1 MLQRNFLI
9 WLLAS
14 LFYAYQYILRVI
26 PNIIAPE
33 LITKFNI
40 SIADVGHF
48 GGLYYVGYTL
58 AHIPIGLFLDR
69 FGPKFVLPACTI
81 LTFTGTLPLICFDEW
96 SYSIIGRIIVGVG
109 SSASAIGIFKVA
121 SMYFSQ
127 EKSARMASLS
137 IIIGLLGAIYGGLP
151 LDFLLDKFGWDY
163 VIYTFSA
170 FGCLLALLLFFVT
183 PSSNVQEGEIGN
195 VFQDLKTVLF
205 NKYIILISFF
215 GGLMVGPLEG
225 FADGW
230 AKAFL
235 CEVYQMTGDFA
246 SSLSSLVFVGVGAGS
261 FFLAYFLEKYPN
273 KHYEAIIACS
283 FAMIASFLLLFTQA
297 GGVYIALPA
306 LLVIGFASGHQVVTI
321 YKAISYV
328 NNNLVGLATAVSN
341 MIVMVFGYFFHTSIA
356 KIIDLCWDR
365 TVIQGNPVY
374 SAELL
379 IKATSIIPV
388 CLLIAVFG
396 LLWLKKQDKQSKIA
410 CGKRIS

>member
-40 SIADVGHF
+40 SITDVGQF
-48 GGLYYVGYTL
+48 SGLYYVGYTL
-58 AHIPIGLFLDR
+58 SHIPVGLFLDR
-69 FGPKFVLPACTI
+69 SGPKLVLPICAI
-81 LTFTGTLPLICFDEW
+81 LTFAGTLPLICFDEW
-96 SYSIIGRIIVGVG
+96 YLSILGRIIVGVG

-127 EKSARMASLS
+127 ERSARMASLS

-183 PSSNVQEGEIGN
+183 PSNNAQENVNDNILK
-195 VFQDLKTVLF
+195 DLKTVLC
-205 NKYIILISFF
+205 NKHIILISLF

-230 AKAFL
+230 ARAFL
-235 CEVYQMTGDFA
+235 CEVYKMKGDLA
-246 SSLSSLVFVGVGAGS
+246 SSLSSFVFIGFGAGA
-261 FFLAYFLEKYPN
+261 FFLAYLLEKCPN
-273 KHYEAIIACS
+273 RHCEVIIACS
-283 FAMIASFLLLFTQA
+283 FAMIASFLLLFTRA
-297 GGVYIALPA
+297 GGLYVVLPA
-306 LLVIGFASGHQVVTI
+306 LLVIGFASGYQVITI

-341 MIVMVFGYFFHTSIA
+341 MIVMVFGYFFHVGIA
-356 KIIDLCWDR
+356 KIVDLYWDGMI
-365 TVIQGNPVY
+365 IQGNPVY
-374 SAELL
+374 GAGLL
-379 IKATSIIPV
+379 VKAISIIPI
-388 CLLIAVFG
+388 CLLLAAFG
-396 LLWLKKQDKQSKIA
+396 FVWLKKRS
-410 CGKRIS
+410 

>member
-40 SIADVGHF
+40 SITDVGQF
-48 GGLYYVGYTL
+48 SGLYYVGYTL
-58 AHIPIGLFLDR
+58 AHIPVGLFLDR
-69 FGPKFVLPACTI
+69 SGPKLVLPICTI
-81 LTFTGTLPLICFDEW
+81 LTFAGTLPLICFDEW
-96 SYSIIGRIIVGVG
+96 YLSILGRIIVGIG

-183 PSSNVQEGEIGN
+183 PSNNAQENVNDNILK
-195 VFQDLKTVLF
+195 DLKTVLC
-205 NKYIILISFF
+205 NKHIILISLF

-230 AKAFL
+230 ARAFL
-235 CEVYQMTGDFA
+235 CEVYKMTGDLA
-246 SSLSSLVFVGVGAGS
+246 SSLSSFVFIGFGAGA
-261 FFLAYFLEKYPN
+261 FFLAYLLEKYPN
-273 KHYEAIIACS
+273 RHYEVIIACS
-283 FAMIASFLLLFTQA
+283 FAMIVSFLLLFTRA
-297 GGVYIALPA
+297 GGLYVVLPA
-306 LLVIGFASGHQVVTI
+306 LLVIGFASGYQVITI

-341 MIVMVFGYFFHTSIA
+341 MIVMVFGYFFHVGIA
-356 KIIDLCWDR
+356 KIVDLYWDGMI
-365 TVIQGNPVY
+365 IQGNPVY
-374 SAELL
+374 GAGLL
-379 IKATSIIPV
+379 VKAISIIPI
-388 CLLIAVFG
+388 CLLFAAFG
-396 LLWLKKQDKQSKIA
+396 FVWLKKRS
-410 CGKRIS
+410 

>member
-40 SIADVGHF
+40 SITDIGQF
-48 GGLYYVGYTL
+48 GGLYYIGCTL

-69 FGPKFVLPACTI
+69 FGPKFVLPACII
-81 LTFTGTLPLICFDEW
+81 LTFTGTLPLICFDKW
-96 SYSIIGRIIVGVG
+96 YYSILGRIIVGIG

-137 IIIGLLGAIYGGLP
+137 VIIGLLGATCGGLP
-151 LDFLLDKFGWDY
+151 LDFLLDKFGWNY

-170 FGCLLALLLFFVT
+170 FGCLLALLLFFIT
-183 PSSNVQEGEIGN
+183 PSSNDQEEEVSVNDNI
-195 VFQDLKTVLF
+195 FQSLKTVLF
-205 NKYIILISFF
+205 NKHVILISFF
-215 GGLMVGPLEG
+215 GGLMVGPLQG
-225 FADGW
+225 FADAW
-230 AKAFL
+230 AKTFL
-235 CEVYQMTGDFA
+235 YEVYQMTADLA
-246 SSLSSLVFVGVGAGS
+246 SLLPSLIFVSMGAGS

-273 KHYEAIIACS
+273 KHYEAIITCS
-283 FAMIASFLLLFTQA
+283 FAMIASFLLLFTQV
-297 GGVYIALPA
+297 GGLYIALPV
-306 LLVIGFASGHQVVTI
+306 LLVIGFASGYQVVTI

-341 MIVMVFGYFFHTSIA
+341 MIVMIFGYFFHTGIA
-356 KIIDLCWDR
+356 KIVDLCWDR

-374 SAELL
+374 GAELL

-388 CLLIAVFG
+388 CLLLAVFG
-396 LLWLKKQDKQSKIA
+396 FMWLKKRS
-410 CGKRIS
+410 

>member
-40 SIADVGHF
+40 SITDIGQF
-48 GGLYYVGYTL
+48 SGLYYIGYTL
-58 AHIPIGLFLDR
+58 AHIPVGLLLDR
-69 FGPKFVLPACTI
+69 FGPKFVLPICI
-81 LTFTGTLPLICFDEW
+81 ISTFTGTLPLICLDEW
-96 SYSIIGRIIVGVG
+96 YFSVLGRIIVGAG

-151 LDFLLDKFGWDY
+151 LDFLLDKFGWNY
-163 VIYTFSA
+163 IIYTFSA
-170 FGCLLALLLFFVT
+170 FGCLLALLLFFIT
-183 PSSNVQEGEIGN
+183 PNNNAQENINDNNILQG
-195 VFQDLKTVLF
+195 LRTVLF
-205 NKYIILISFF
+205 NKHIILISFF

-235 CEVYQMTGDFA
+235 SEVYKITGDLA
-246 SSLSSLVFVGVGAGS
+246 SSFSSLVFIGFGAGA
-261 FFLAYFLEKYPN
+261 FLLAYLLEKYPN
-273 KHYEAIIACS
+273 KHYEIIIACS
-283 FAMIASFLLLFTQA
+283 FAMIAGFLLLFTQA
-297 GGVYIALPA
+297 GGLYIVLPT
-306 LLVIGFASGHQVVTI
+306 LLVIGFASGYQVITI
-321 YKAISYV
+321 YKAMSYV

-341 MIVMVFGYFFHTSIA
+341 MIVMVFGYFFHVGIA
-356 KIIDLCWDR
+356 KIVGLYWDK
-365 TVIQGNPVY
+365 TIVQGNPVY
-374 SAELL
+374 GAKLL
-379 IKATSIIPV
+379 IEAMSIIPA
-388 CLLIAVFG
+388 CLLLATFG
-396 LLWLKKQDKQSKIA
+396 FMWLKKRS
-410 CGKRIS
+410 

>member
-14 LFYAYQYILRVI
+14 LFYTYQYILRVI

-40 SIADVGHF
+40 SVTDVGQF

-58 AHIPIGLFLDR
+58 AHIPVGLFLDR
-69 FGPKFVLPACTI
+69 SGPKLVLPICTI
-81 LTFTGTLPLICFDEW
+81 LTFVGTLPLICFDEW
-96 SYSIIGRIIVGVG
+96 YYSILGRIIVGVG

-183 PSSNVQEGEIGN
+183 PSSNVQESVSDNIL
-195 VFQDLKTVLF
+195 QDLKTVLF
-205 NKYIILISFF
+205 NKHIILISFF

-235 CEVYQMTGDFA
+235 CEVYQMTGDLA
-246 SSLSSLVFVGVGAGS
+246 SSLSSLMFIGMGAGA
-261 FFLAYFLEKYPN
+261 FFLAYLLEKYPN
-273 KHYEAIIACS
+273 RHYEVIIACS
-283 FAMIASFLLLFTQA
+283 FAMIASFLLLFTRA
-297 GGVYIALPA
+297 GGLYVVLPA
-306 LLVIGFASGHQVVTI
+306 LLVIGFASGYQVITI

-328 NNNLVGLATAVSN
+328 NSNLVGLATAVSN
-341 MIVMVFGYFFHTSIA
+341 MIVMVFGYFFHVGIA
-356 KIIDLCWDR
+356 KIVDLYWDGM
-365 TVIQGNPVY
+365 VIQGNPVY
-374 SAELL
+374 GAGLL
-379 IKATSIIPV
+379 VKAISIIPI
-388 CLLIAVFG
+388 CLLLAAFG
-396 LLWLKKQDKQSKIA
+396 FVWLKKRS
-410 CGKRIS
+410 

>member
-9 WLLAS
+9 WLLTS

-40 SIADVGHF
+40 SIADVGQF

-69 FGPKFVLPACTI
+69 FGPKFVLPACTV

-96 SYSIIGRIIVGVG
+96 SYSIIGRIIVGIG

-121 SMYFSQ
+121 SMYFAQ

-137 IIIGLLGAIYGGLP
+137 IIIGILGGICGGLP
-151 LDFLLDKFGWDY
+151 LDFLLDKFGWNY

-170 FGCLLALLLFFVT
+170 FGCLLALLLFLVT
-183 PSSNVQEGEIGN
+183 PESNAQQEKVSIR
-195 VFQDLKTVLF
+195 DLKNILF
-205 NKYIILISFF
+205 NKHIILISFF
-215 GGLMVGPLEG
+215 GGLMVAPMQG

-230 AKAFL
+230 VKAFFF
-235 CEVYQMTGDFA
+235 EVYKMNEDLA
-246 SSLSSLVFVGVGAGS
+246 SSLSSVILIGMLTGS
-261 FFLAYFLEKYPN
+261 FSLAYLLEKYKN
-273 KHYEAIIACS
+273 KHYEVIIACS
-283 FAMIASFLLLFTQA
+283 FAMIASFLLLFTQI
-297 GGVYIALPA
+297 GGLYVVLPT
-306 LLVIGFASGHQVVTI
+306 LFIIGFTSGYQVVTI

-341 MIVMVFGYFFHTSIA
+341 MIVMVFGYFFHTGIA
-356 KIIDLCWDR
+356 KIVDLCWDR
-365 TVIQGNPVY
+365 TIIQGNPVY
-374 SAELL
+374 GAELL
-379 IKATSIIPV
+379 IKATSVIPV
-388 CLLIAVFG
+388 CLLVAVFG
-396 LLWLKKQDKQSKIA
+396 LLWLKNKDFREVDCNK
-410 CGKRIS
+410 

>member
-40 SIADVGHF
+40 SIADVGQF

-96 SYSIIGRIIVGVG
+96 SYSIIGRIIVGIG

-121 SMYFSQ
+121 SMYFSK
-127 EKSARMASLS
+127 EKSARMVSLS
-137 IIIGLLGAIYGGLP
+137 IIIGISGGICGGLP
-151 LDFLLDKFGWDY
+151 LDFLLDKFGWNY

-170 FGCLLALLLFFVT
+170 FGCLLALLLFLVT
-183 PSSNVQEGEIGN
+183 PESNAQQEKVSIR
-195 VFQDLKTVLF
+195 DLKNILL
-205 NKYIILISFF
+205 NKHIILISFF
-215 GGLMVGPLEG
+215 GGLMVGPMQG

-230 AKAFL
+230 AKALFF
-235 CEVYQMTGDFA
+235 EVYKMNEDLA
-246 SSLSSLVFVGVGAGS
+246 SSLSSVILIGMLTGS
-261 FFLAYFLEKYPN
+261 FSLAYLLEKYKN
-273 KHYEAIIACS
+273 KHYEVIIACS
-283 FAMIASFLLLFTQA
+283 FAMIAGFLLLFTQI
-297 GGVYIALPA
+297 GGLYVVLPT
-306 LLVIGFASGHQVVTI
+306 LFVIGFASGYQVVTI

-341 MIVMVFGYFFHTSIA
+341 MIVMVFGYFFHTGIA

-374 SAELL
+374 GSELL
-379 IKATSIIPV
+379 IKATSIIPM

-396 LLWLKKQDKQSKIA
+396 LLWLKKQDKQS
-410 CGKRIS
+410 

>member
-40 SIADVGHF
+40 SITDVGQF
-48 GGLYYVGYTL
+48 GGIYYIGYTL

-69 FGPKFVLPACTI
+69 FGPKIVLPACI
-81 LTFTGTLPLICFDEW
+81 VLTFTGTLPLICFDAW
-96 SYSIIGRIIVGVG
+96 HYSIIGRIIVGVG
-109 SSASAIGIFKVA
+109 SSASAIGLFKVA

-151 LDFLLDKFGWDY
+151 LDFLLNKFGWSY

-170 FGCLLALLLFFVT
+170 FGCLLALLLFFIT
-183 PSSNVQEGEIGN
+183 PSSNAQGEKVSIK
-195 VFQDLKTVLF
+195 DLKTVLF
-205 NKYIILISFF
+205 NKHILLISFF

-230 AKAFL
+230 IKAFL
-235 CEVYQMTGDFA
+235 CEVYTMTEDLA
-246 SSLSSLVFVGVGAGS
+246 SSLSSVIFIGMGAGS
-261 FFLAYFLEKYPN
+261 FFLAYLLEKYQD
-273 KHYEAIIACS
+273 KHYEIIIACS
-283 FAMIASFLLLFTQA
+283 IAMVASFLLLFAQI
-297 GGVYIALPA
+297 GGVYIVLPA
-306 LLVIGFASGHQVVTI
+306 LFVIGFASGYQVITI

-328 NNNLVGLATAVSN
+328 GNNLVGLATAVSN
-341 MIVMVFGYFFHTSIA
+341 MVVMIFGYFFHTGIA
-356 KIIDLCWDR
+356 KMIDLYWDK
-365 TVIQGNPVY
+365 TVIQGNPIY
-374 SAELL
+374 GAELL

-388 CLLIAVFG
+388 CLLIATFG
-396 LLWLKKQDKQSKIA
+396 FLWLKKQDKQLA
-410 CGKRIS
+410 

>member
-40 SIADVGHF
+40 SIADVGQF
-48 GGLYYVGYTL
+48 GGLYYVGYKL

-96 SYSIIGRIIVGVG
+96 SYSIIGRIIVGIG

-137 IIIGLLGAIYGGLP
+137 IIIGLLGATCGGLP

-170 FGCLLALLLFFVT
+170 FGYLLALLLFFIT
-183 PSSNVQEGEIGN
+183 PSSNDQKKVSVN
-195 VFQDLKTVLF
+195 DNMFQDLKTVLF
-205 NKYIILISFF
+205 NKHVILIGFF
-215 GGLMVGPLEG
+215 GGLMVGPLQG
-225 FADGW
+225 FADAW
-230 AKAFL
+230 AKTFL
-235 CEVYQMTGDFA
+235 YEVYQMTADLA
-246 SSLSSLVFVGVGAGS
+246 SLLPSLIFVGMGAGS

-273 KHYEAIIACS
+273 KHYETIIACS
-283 FAMIASFLLLFTQA
+283 FAMIAGFLLLFTQI
-297 GGVYIALPA
+297 GGLYVVLPT
-306 LLVIGFASGHQVVTI
+306 LFIIGFASGYQVVTI
-321 YKAISYV
+321 YKALSYV

-341 MIVMVFGYFFHTSIA
+341 MIVMVFGYFFHTGIA
-356 KIIDLCWDR
+356 KIIDLCWDK

-396 LLWLKKQDKQSKIA
+396 LLWLKKQDKQS
-410 CGKRIS
+410 

>member
-1 MLQRNFLI
+1 MQRNFLI

-40 SIADVGHF
+40 SITDVGQF
-48 GGLYYVGYTL
+48 GGLYYIGYTI
-58 AHIPIGLFLDR
+58 AHIPVGLALDR
-69 FGPKFVLPACTI
+69 FGPKFVLPACII
-81 LTFTGTLPLICFDEW
+81 LTFAGTLPLICFDEW
-96 SYSIIGRIIVGVG
+96 YYSILGRMIVGVG
-109 SSASAIGIFKVA
+109 SSASAIGLFKVA

-151 LDFLLDKFGWDY
+151 LYFLLNKFDWNY

-170 FGCLLALLLFFVT
+170 FGCLLALLLLLIT
-183 PSSNVQEGEIGN
+183 PRGSSEENASDNI
-195 VFQDLKTVLF
+195 FQDLKTVLF
-205 NKYIILISFF
+205 NKHIILISFF

-235 CEVYQMTGDFA
+235 CEAYQMTGDLA
-246 SSLSSLVFVGVGAGS
+246 SSLSSLMFIGMGAGS
-261 FFLAYFLEKYPN
+261 FFLAYLLEKYPD

-283 FAMIASFLLLFTQA
+283 FAMIASFLLLFMQA
-297 GGVYIALPA
+297 GGLYIALPA
-306 LLVIGFASGHQVVTI
+306 LLVIGFSSGYQVVTI

-328 NNNLVGLATAVSN
+328 NNNLVGLATAISN
-341 MIVMVFGYFFHTSIA
+341 MVVMVFGYFFHTAIA
-356 KIIDLCWDR
+356 KIIDLCWNG

-374 SAELL
+374 GTELL
-379 IKATSIIPV
+379 IKAISIIPV
-388 CLLIAVFG
+388 CLLLAVFG
-396 LLWLKKQDKQSKIA
+396 FMWLKKGSYDNCSK
-410 CGKRIS
+410 KDL

>member
-1 MLQRNFLI
+1 MLQRNFFI

-40 SIADVGHF
+40 SVTDVGQF
-48 GGLYYVGYTL
+48 SGLYYVGYTL
-58 AHIPIGLFLDR
+58 AHIPIGLALDR
-69 FGPKFVLPACTI
+69 FGPKFILPACI
-81 LTFTGTLPLICFDEW
+81 VLTFTGTLPLICLDEW
-96 SYSIIGRIIVGVG
+96 YYSVLGRIIVGVG
-109 SSASAIGIFKVA
+109 SSASAIGLFKVA

-170 FGCLLALLLFFVT
+170 FGCLLALLLFFIT
-183 PSSNVQEGEIGN
+183 PSSDAEESAGN
-195 VFQDLKTVLF
+195 NILQNLKTVLF
-205 NKYIILISFF
+205 HRNIILISFF

-235 CEVYQMTGDFA
+235 CEVYQMTGDLA
-246 SSLSSLVFVGVGAGS
+246 SSLSSLVFVGMGAGS
-261 FFLAYFLEKYPN
+261 FFLAYLLEKYPN
-273 KHYEAIIACS
+273 KHYEVIIACS

-297 GGVYIALPA
+297 GGLYIVLPA
-306 LLVIGFASGHQVVTI
+306 LLVIGFASGYQVITI

-328 NNNLVGLATAVSN
+328 NTNLVGLVTAVSN
-341 MIVMVFGYFFHTSIA
+341 MIVMVFGYFFHTIIA
-356 KIIDLCWDR
+356 RVVDLYWDK
-365 TVIQGNPVY
+365 TMVQGNPIY
-374 SAELL
+374 GAELL
-379 IKATSIIPV
+379 IKAASVIPV
-388 CLLIAVFG
+388 CLLIAIFG
-396 LLWLKKQDKQSKIA
+396 FLWLKKQDK
-410 CGKRIS
+410 

>member
-1 MLQRNFLI
+1 MLQRNFLV

-40 SIADVGHF
+40 SIADVGQF
-48 GGLYYVGYTL
+48 SGLYYVGYTL

-69 FGPKFVLPACTI
+69 SGPKLVLPICTV
-81 LTFTGTLPLICFDEW
+81 LTFAGTLPLICLDEW
-96 SYSIIGRIIVGVG
+96 YFSVLGRMIVGVG

-121 SMYFSQ
+121 NMYFSQ

-170 FGCLLALLLFFVT
+170 FGCLLALLLFFIT
-183 PSSNVQEGEIGN
+183 PSNGAQENVNDNI
-195 VFQDLKTVLF
+195 FQDLRTVLF
-205 NKYIILISFF
+205 NKHIILISFF

-230 AKAFL
+230 ARTFL
-235 CEVYQMTGDFA
+235 CEVYQMTEDLA
-246 SSLSSLVFVGVGAGS
+246 SSFSSLVFIGFGVGS
-261 FFLAYFLEKYPN
+261 FFLAYLLEKYPN
-273 KHYEAIIACS
+273 RHYEVMIACS
-283 FAMIASFLLLFTQA
+283 FAMITSFLLLFTQV
-297 GGVYIALPA
+297 GGLYVVLPA
-306 LLVIGFASGHQVVTI
+306 LLVIGFASGYQVITI

-328 NNNLVGLATAVSN
+328 NNSLVGLATAVSN
-341 MIVMVFGYFFHTSIA
+341 MIVMVFGYFFHVGIA
-356 KIIDLCWDR
+356 KIVDLYWDR
-365 TVIQGNPVY
+365 TLIQGSPIY
-374 SAELL
+374 GAKLL
-379 IKATSIIPV
+379 IEATSVIPV
-388 CLLIAVFG
+388 CLLLAVFG
-396 LLWLKKQDKQSKIA
+396 FMWLRKQS
-410 CGKRIS
+410 

>member
-40 SIADVGHF
+40 SVTDVGQF
-48 GGLYYVGYTL
+48 GGIYYIGYTL

-69 FGPKFVLPACTI
+69 FGPKFVLPACI
-81 LTFTGTLPLICFDEW
+81 VLTFTGTLPLICFDEW

-109 SSASAIGIFKVA
+109 SSASAIGLFKVA

-151 LDFLLDKFGWDY
+151 LDFLLNKFGWSY

-170 FGCLLALLLFFVT
+170 FGCLLALLLFFIT
-183 PSSNVQEGEIGN
+183 PSSNAQGEK
-195 VFQDLKTVLF
+195 VSVKDLKTVLF
-205 NKYIILISFF
+205 NKHILLISFF

-230 AKAFL
+230 IKAFL
-235 CEVYQMTGDFA
+235 CEVYTMTEDLA
-246 SSLSSLVFVGVGAGS
+246 SSLSSVVFIGMGAGS
-261 FFLAYFLEKYPN
+261 FFLAYLLEKYQD
-273 KHYEAIIACS
+273 KHCEIIIACS
-283 FAMIASFLLLFTQA
+283 IAMVAGFLLLFAQI
-297 GGVYIALPA
+297 GGVYIVLPV
-306 LLVIGFASGHQVVTI
+306 LFVVGFASGYQVITI

-328 NNNLVGLATAVSN
+328 GNNLVGLATAVSN
-341 MIVMVFGYFFHTSIA
+341 MVVMIFGYFFHTGIA
-356 KIIDLCWDR
+356 KMIDLYWDK
-365 TVIQGNPVY
+365 TVIQGNPIY
-374 SAELL
+374 GAELL

-388 CLLIAVFG
+388 CLLIATFG
-396 LLWLKKQDKQSKIA
+396 FLWLKKQDKQLT
-410 CGKRIS
+410 